1 MSTSLI
7 KINLSSVNEAKRKKR
22 PQQSK
27 ASNIIGVVAAV
38 IILFVAVF
46 YLYVTLRTKKV
57 KQLKADYSHI
67 EKPFIEVN
75 KLIELNNKLSGKV
88 NTLNK
93 CKSKRINWA
102 DKWLELAKI
111 TPEDI
116 YITDI
121 LIQETDKK
129 ADNQKMIIKARAAS
143 SVDETTV
150 LQFLDRIERN
160 SVFTNTFKDISLSA
174 VYSYGDEKAFS
185 IELMENK
192 KIKK

>member
-27 ASNIIGVVAAV
+27 TSNIIGIIASI
-38 IILFVAVF
+38 IILLVAVF
-46 YLYVTLRTKKV
+46 YLYVTLKSKKI
-57 KQLKADYSHI
+57 KQLENDYNRI

-75 KLIELNNKLSGKV
+75 KLSELNNKLSKKMDV
-88 NTLNK
+88 FSK
-93 CKSKRINWA
+93 CKSERNRWA

-129 ADNQKMIIKARAAS
+129 ADNQKMIIRARAAS

-150 LQFLDRIERN
+150 LQFLDRIEKN
-160 SVFTNTFKDISLSA
+160 VVFTNNFEEISLSA
-174 VYSYGDEKAFS
+174 VYLVGDEKAFS
-185 IELMENK
+185 IELLENK
-192 KIKK
+192 K